1 MIDIENKERLW
12 QVPHGDYSFKDNK
25 LINTGAEV
33 FGSPIITRGGVI
45 FLSGTED
52 KKIRAYNIKDGKE
65 IWSDILPF
73 VSYGR
78 LSFAKFQG
86 QHYLLVLCT
95 GGDKFENSKDGDSLI
110 AYKLN

>member
-1 MIDIENKERLW
+1 MIDIKNEKKLW
-12 QVPHGDYSFKDNK
+12 QVSHGDYSFKDKK

-45 FLSGTED
+45 FISGTED

-65 IWSDILPF
+65 IWSDTLPF

-86 QHYLLVLCT
+86 SHYLLVLCT
-95 GGDKFENSKDGDSLI
+95 GGDKFENSKSGDSLVV
-110 AYKLN
+110 YKLN